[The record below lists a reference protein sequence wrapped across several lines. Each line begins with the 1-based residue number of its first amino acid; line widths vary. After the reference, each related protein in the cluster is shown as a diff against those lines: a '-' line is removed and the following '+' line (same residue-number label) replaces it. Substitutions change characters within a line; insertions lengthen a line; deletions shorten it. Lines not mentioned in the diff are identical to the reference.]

1 MDSAGHVWVD
11 GALARR
17 AKAVAAGSIVR
28 VRIGGPRLSDA
39 VPDPEVQFEVVY
51 EDVDLLVVN
60 KPAGLVVHPARGH
73 RQKTLVNGLLA
84 RPDFVATNAD
94 PRDPE
99 GHLRPGIVH
108 RLDKDTSGLLA
119 VAKNAATR
127 EGLKE
132 LFARHCLERRYT
144 AIVLGVA
151 ADGTYDTPFGRHPRN
166 RLRFTSSLPADRP
179 KVRRA
184 ITHVRLVET
193 LTGTS
198 VVQCRLETGRTHQI
212 RVHLSHLGWP
222 IAGDDLYGGR
232 HIEVRD
238 VLPPDQSEGDRRR
251 VLLGRQALHAAMLG
265 FVHPSTQVESEFQA
279 MVPCDMAELI
289 RLLRLRGPVE
299 RPKTTGT
306 VLSIDTLLPND

>member
-1 MDSAGHVWVD
+1 VD

-212 RVHLSHLGWP
+212 RVHLAEQ
-222 IAGDDLYGGR
+222 AGTPVLADALYG
-232 HIEVRD
+232 
-238 VLPPDQSEGDRRR
+238 R
-251 VLLGRQALHAAMLG
+251 VPQNPTVARIAERLGRQALHAGLLG
-265 FVHPSTQVESEFQA
+265 FVHPRTQRPVRCECPLPA
-279 MVPCDMAELI
+279 DMKEALAA
-289 RLLRLRGPVE
+289 LRGEV
-299 RPKTTGT
+299 TTPST
-306 VLSIDTLLPND
+306 